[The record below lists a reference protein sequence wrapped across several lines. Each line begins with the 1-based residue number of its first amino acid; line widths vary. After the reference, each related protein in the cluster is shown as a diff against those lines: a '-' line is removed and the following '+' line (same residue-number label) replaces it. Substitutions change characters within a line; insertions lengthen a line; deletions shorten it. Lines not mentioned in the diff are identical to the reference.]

1 MARRRP
7 AYLTLGVAVGSA
19 LVLLSLSGGLGHVAA
34 ESQEQGSAVEML
46 AVPEQR
52 PQTDSTPGL
61 FDDVAVPEGWTGSG
75 SQTVTTLKV
84 GNGDTLLAM
93 LVGAG
98 SAEPDAGR
106 AVAAI
111 SDFFNLRRL
120 QIGQVVTAVFVDGAG
135 DQANQLNAVSLALG
149 EADYVVA
156 NRTTD
161 GAFVARRSDQPLDA
175 ALTAPVQ
182 QEITGGGGALV
193 RDTQVRRGDTLM
205 RLVVRE
211 GVGRIEADRAIRALG
226 RLFDPQ
232 GLQIGQVLQII
243 VSPGAD
249 TTLLALGLQTGEN
262 SYVVA
267 ERNDSGDYVA
277 RESNAPA
284 AVVVASTQE
293 GTDGVAPILAAL
305 SSNGAQVERLTISRG
320 DTLMDLM
327 VEAGATITDAHKA
340 ARTLGRHFDPRR
352 LQIGQTLY
360 VVRTPGPA
368 GSGLDV
374 LGLVVLDAGRDGLVA
389 VARDP
394 ESGAFVGQRIAN
406 LADLAVLAPLVS
418 QTQQAPEASAALSDF
433 SSDMRVELVA
443 AASGDTLTSM
453 LTRAGASRS
462 EAERV
467 VRALRPSYDPRRL
480 QIGQEVRAVFENQ
493 TLVAVSIKLKE
504 DLFVQAD
511 LQGNDYV
518 AQRTTTPL
526 NPSFV
531 RPVAIETE
539 TVVEE
544 TGPADDD
551 VVEAEDE
558 DQGETADEVVL
569 ATPEVDEPARDL
581 PLAVNSLEAEIG
593 LSPEAEQVWFELRSG
608 ETVGGHLR
616 TLTNNGKEISDVIA
630 TLEAEYDQSD
640 ITTGQQLIVI
650 IDEDGAGTHIVALS
664 LDIGARETL
673 AVVRQHDGG
682 YALRHA
688 SNHVDLSDFAQ
699 LEHEPAMPE
708 LLPLWPRTPAEI
720 TASATRVTTDEVEI
734 ASGGTLMNAMLD
746 LGIDTVQADAS
757 IDVLRDIFNPRSIR
771 AGQLIN
777 ITYSGADLLGID
789 FSPRAGERVEVAL
802 GDDGYVAREIVLP
815 TQRSLAAKQGTIRT
829 SLYQAAEEAGVPL
842 AVLADLIRAYSFD
855 VDFQREI
862 RTGDN
867 FEVLYEVYSDES
879 GNVVRYGAPLF
890 AVLNVSGVTLP
901 IYRYTPGSGFTDY
914 FTDKGESVR
923 KALLRTPVD
932 GAKITSGFG
941 MRDHPLLGYSRMHK
955 GVDFGA
961 PAGTPILAAGD
972 GTIEFLGK
980 NSGYGNYIRIR
991 HNSTYKSAYAHMSR
1005 FASDLAVGSRVR
1017 QGQVIGYVG
1026 STGLA
1031 TGPHLH
1037 YEVMV
1042 NGEQIN
1048 PLDIK
1053 LPSGEVLAG
1062 AELDRFYRER
1072 DDLDAQYADLLV
1084 ARNVADSQ

>member
-7 AYLTLGVAVGSA
+7 AFLTLGVAAGSVLA
-19 LVLLSLSGGLGHVAA
+19 LATLGGVAPVDA
-34 ESQEQGSAVEML
+34 ESQEQGSAEEQMV
-46 AVPEQR
+46 VPEQH
-52 PQTDSTPGL
+52 PLSSDTGGL
-61 FDDVAVPEGWTGSG
+61 FDDIAIPDAWAGGA
-75 SQTVTTLKV
+75 QTVATLHV

-98 SAEPDAGR
+98 SDEPEAGR

-111 SDFFNLRRL
+111 ADFFNPRRL
-120 QIGQVVTAVFVDGAG
+120 QIGQIVTAVFASGVTDGGNASR
-135 DQANQLNAVSLALG
+135 LTAVSLALG

-156 NRTTD
+156 SRTTD
-161 GAFVARRSDQPLDA
+161 GAFVARRSEQPLDA
-175 ALTAPVQ
+175 ALTAPV
-182 QEITGGGGALV
+182 ERAAPNGAAALV
-193 RDTQVRRGDTLM
+193 RDTRVRRGDTLM

-211 GVGRIEADRAIRALG
+211 GVGRIEADQAIAALG
-226 RLFDPQ
+226 KLFDPQ
-232 GLQIGQVLQII
+232 GLQIGQALQIV
-243 VSPGAD
+243 VSAD
-249 TTLLALGLQTGEN
+249 SPPTLLALGLQTGPD
-262 SYVVA
+262 SYVLS
-267 ERNDSGDYVA
+267 ERDAGGDYVA
-277 RESNAPA
+277 RKSDVPA
-284 AVVVASTQE
+284 AATVASASE
-293 GTDGVAPILAAL
+293 VAEDVAPVLAAL
-305 SSNGAQVERLTISRG
+305 GSRGAEVERLTIGRG

-327 VEAGATITDAHKA
+327 VEAGATITDAHEA

-374 LGLVVLDAGRDGLVA
+374 LGLVVLDAGDDGLVA

-394 ESGAFVGQRIAN
+394 EGGAFVGQRIAN
-406 LADLAVLAPLVS
+406 LADLAVLAPFVS
-418 QTQQAPEASAALSDF
+418 ESADTPEVSAALSDF

-443 AASGDTLTSM
+443 ATSGDTLTSM
-453 LTRAGASRS
+453 LTRAGASRA

-467 VRALRPSYDPRRL
+467 VRAIRPSYDPRRL
-480 QIGQEVRAVFENQ
+480 QIGQEVRAVFEAE
-493 TLVAVSIKLKE
+493 TLVAVSIRLKE
-504 DLFVQAD
+504 NLFVQAD

-531 RPVAIETE
+531 RPVAIAPDE
-539 TVVEE
+539 TVAPETVAPEE
-544 TGPADDD
+544 TVSGAAEEMGP
-551 VVEAEDE
+551 V
-558 DQGETADEVVL
+558 Q
-569 ATPEVDEPARDL
+569 DL
-581 PLAVNSLEAEIG
+581 PPPVNALEAEIA
-593 LSPEAEQVWFELRSG
+593 LSRRAEQVWFEMQAG
-608 ETVGGHLR
+608 ETVGGLLR
-616 TLTNNGKEISDVIA
+616 TLTSNGRQISDIIA
-630 TLEAEYDQSD
+630 TLEADFDQAELEP
-640 ITTGQQLIVI
+640 GQQLIVI
-650 IDEDGAGTHIVALS
+650 VDEDGSGTHVVALS
-664 LDIGARETL
+664 LGIGPRETITI
-673 AVVRQHDGG
+673 VRQHDGG
-682 YALRHA
+682 YALRRA
-688 SNHVDLSDFAQ
+688 SGYVDLSDFAM
-699 LEHEPAMPE
+699 LEAEPAVPD

-720 TASATRVTTDEVEI
+720 TATATRVETTEVEI
-734 ASGGTLMNAMLD
+734 AAGGTLMNAMLD

-757 IDVLRDIFNPRSIR
+757 IDILRDVFNPRSIR
-771 AGQLIN
+771 AGQKVN
-777 ITYSGADLLGID
+777 VTYSGADLLGID
-789 FSPRAGERVEVAL
+789 FSPRAGERIEVAL
-802 GDDGYVAREIVLP
+802 GDDGYVAREVVLP
-815 TQRSLAAKQGTIRT
+815 TQLSVEAMQGTIRT

-867 FEVLYEVYSDES
+867 FEVLFEVFRDEN

-890 AVLNVSGVTLP
+890 AELNVSGVTLP

-914 FTDKGESVR
+914 FNDKGESVR

-961 PAGTPILAAGD
+961 PSGTPILAAGD
-972 GTIEFLGK
+972 GTIEFLGV
-980 NSGYGNYIRIR
+980 NSGYGNYVRIR

-1005 FASDLAVGSRVR
+1005 FGSDLGVGSRVR

-1026 STGLA
+1026 ATGLA

-1042 NGEQIN
+1042 NDEQIN

-1072 DDLDAQYADLLV
+1072 DALDGQYADLLA
-1084 ARNVADSQ
+1084 ARNVAANR